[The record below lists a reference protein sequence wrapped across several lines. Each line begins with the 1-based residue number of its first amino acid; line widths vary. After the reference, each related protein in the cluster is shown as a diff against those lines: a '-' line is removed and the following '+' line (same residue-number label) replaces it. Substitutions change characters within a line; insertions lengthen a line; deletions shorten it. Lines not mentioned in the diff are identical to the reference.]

1 MVREL
6 AHYELAAYA
15 AVLTW
20 PIREALIAYR
30 AMMIE
35 AARAAYRHELSM
47 WASIAPHGGK
57 KSEPPPPPPIL
68 REVVIR
74 VE

>member
-15 AVLTW
+15 TVLTW

-30 AMMIE
+30 AMMVE
-35 AARAAYRHELSM
+35 AARADYRHEM
-47 WASIAPHGGK
+47 TVWASIAPHSGK
-57 KSEPPPPPPIL
+57 KSEPPPPPAIL
-68 REVVIR
+68 RGIALDG
-74 VE
+74 

>member
-15 AVLTW
+15 VVLTW

-30 AMMIE
+30 ALMVE
-35 AARAAYRHELSM
+35 AAREQYRHDMSV
-47 WASIAPHGGK
+47 WASIAPHSGK
-57 KSEPPPPPPIL
+57 KSEPPQPPSIL
-68 REVVIR
+68 RGIAVDG
-74 VE
+74 